1 MVVLG
6 RARSRYDRPAA
17 LDSFERAAAIF
28 DACGAVWRRD
38 QTRTLMRTLG
48 GRGRKVAVAGSG
60 PGALTRREREVA
72 QLAARGH
79 TARQIAEALFVGER
93 TVEGHLASVYAKLG
107 ISSKVDLARRA
118 DELGL

>member
-1 MVVLG
+1 
-6 RARSRYDRPAA
+6 
-17 LDSFERAAAIF
+17 
-28 DACGAVWRRD
+28 
-38 QTRTLMRTLG
+38 MRTLG

-60 PGALTRREREVA
+60 PDALTRREREVA
-72 QLAARGH
+72 HLYARGH

-107 ISSKVDLARRA
+107 ISSKIDLARRA